1 MPETSEE
8 NEYTRILFPIVK
20 QILSEEVAQKSFFD
34 HYEDCFTF
42 LYDDRKKQKTISDE
56 MGFLRERIFLTLD
69 GLKAEDAF
77 IEHYA
82 PEEEHAD

>member
-1 MPETSEE
+1 MPESSEE
-8 NEYTRILFPIVK
+8 NEYTCILFPIVK
-20 QILSEEVAQKSFFD
+20 QILSEEVAKKSFFD

-56 MGFLRERIFLTLD
+56 MGFLRDRIFLTLN

-77 IEHYA
+77 IERYA

>member
-1 MPETSEE
+1 
-8 NEYTRILFPIVK
+8 
-20 QILSEEVAQKSFFD
+20 
-34 HYEDCFTF
+34 
-42 LYDDRKKQKTISDE
+42 
-56 MGFLRERIFLTLD
+56 MGFLRDRIFLTLD